1 MSSKMLQLFAGVGG
15 LTFIASGATEVAH
28 HQGDP
33 LKTAADY
40 GIEVG
45 LAAGLLLSLAGLY
58 KLHLQQERDLSSFG
72 VWAFRVAACGQTVL
86 GIVAAATILRG
97 QDALGP
103 LFPLGVLAWGGG
115 TLAYAVATAKAAVMP
130 RWVPVAL
137 AVGTVTGIAVNPGGA
152 VIVGALWL
160 ALAATVLGDR
170 SALRPVTDAHA
181 AVDAA

>member
-1 MSSKMLQLFAGVGG
+1 MSSKMLQLFAGVGA
-15 LTFIASGATEVAH
+15 LTFVASGATEVVH

-33 LKTAADY
+33 LKTATDY

-45 LAAGLLLSLAGLY
+45 LAAGLLLTLAGLY

-72 VWAFRVAACGQTVL
+72 IWAFRVAACGQAVL

-103 LFPLGVLAWGGG
+103 LFPLGVLAWAGG
-115 TLAYAVATAKAAVMP
+115 TLAYAVTTAKAAVLP

-137 AVGTVTGIAVNPGGA
+137 AVGTLAGIAVNPGGTI
-152 VIVGALWL
+152 IVGVLWL
-160 ALAATVLGDR
+160 ALATTVLGDR
-170 SALRPVTDAHA
+170 SALRPA
-181 AVDAA
+181 AGAA